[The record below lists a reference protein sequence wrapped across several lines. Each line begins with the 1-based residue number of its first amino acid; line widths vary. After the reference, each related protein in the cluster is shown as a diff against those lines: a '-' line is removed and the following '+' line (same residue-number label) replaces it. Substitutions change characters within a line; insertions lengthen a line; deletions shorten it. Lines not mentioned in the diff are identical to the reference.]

1 MTPQKLLTLLR
12 FDRSSLG
19 IGRLVSLLELLLLF
33 KLRGGMGGL
42 VLTGLKVKLCLV
54 NIFIPDEDSGVAL
67 SPNPVPSRPADETRT
82 R

>member
-1 MTPQKLLTLLR
+1 MTPNKLLTLLR

-54 NIFIPDEDSGVAL
+54 NIFIPGEAL
-67 SPNPVPSRPADETRT
+67 FLNPVPSRPAVETRT